1 MPDDIHRAAALVAHV
16 FCFTEIDEGRST
28 GLVFVVF
35 SDKEENLEAYFLM
48 VDVALPRIGCFGCGA
63 LALPVEEM
71 LIDGVVGVHG
81 RRGIVFVGFVQC
93 IDEKVEVSVFQVENA
108 LTHGFRFFWMAECDE
123 NLVLG
128 VVAMEIE
135 RAGEAKIDVFID
147 EIEVIEVVLQDIA
160 DFLAHDR
167 IFSDRGHVTCQVAV
181 IVWIFRA
188 VRRPDG
194 VLEHLEHETSFFF
207 CCIADGARH
216 EFRKDGLDPSPGVD
230 GTDFTHCFGNGLLE
244 RFFEVFPLVRLHA
257 EAVEAGGI
265 GPLRFS
271 IGVEV
276 LDVHAV
282 VGKEIVQ
289 GKRSSAVFF
298 KGADSLDELA
308 LCAKRCIDISKDV
321 FGCFFLEMDIA
332 AARDGD
338 ETSLDLIR
346 QTSVSFIQKG
356 SEFRFKVV
364 FLIGLSDKIED
375 GEAFFPFR
383 ETQSASE
390 LLEENGQGFGWPQ
403 EKDGVDGF
411 DVDAFVV
418 KVDDED
424 EFHLTGDEFLLGGFP
439 VCIGRIARQVH
450 GWHVMVIEIV
460 RHELRMGFGNAEP
473 KSGNVVPVGHVTIRF
488 LEDPFS
494 SFLRAVLFHGVDV
507 GKLGSIVASP
517 RPPDL
522 AEVSR
527 VVDAEILE
535 GTEELPVDGIGQAD
549 FHGDTSVKVRQD
561 ALSIHSLRCRGHAKK
576 DLRLVVAEE

>member
-1 MPDDIHRAAALVAHV
+1 MAFHLLHDFVYLFDNRLISRKPTNGIQAALSQPFRSFRFFEDNGTFSDLGKEGVHAEMEVWIVVFYGSKEGPDFYFYFEFFLDFPADGFFRRFAFFYFPSGEFPLSFEFSVSSFRGEDFDGMVEVISNDSGYDSDRFHRAPLLCQKLSCLANEFSRDRTFKVPDDIHRAAALVAHV

-244 RFFEVFPLVRLHA
+244 RLFEVFPLVRLHA

-321 FGCFFLEMDIA
+321 FG
-332 AARDGD
+332 
-338 ETSLDLIR
+338 
-346 QTSVSFIQKG
+346 
-356 SEFRFKVV
+356 
-364 FLIGLSDKIED
+364 
-375 GEAFFPFR
+375 
-383 ETQSASE
+383 
-390 LLEENGQGFGWPQ
+390 
-403 EKDGVDGF
+403 
-411 DVDAFVV
+411 
-418 KVDDED
+418 
-424 EFHLTGDEFLLGGFP
+424 
-439 VCIGRIARQVH
+439 
-450 GWHVMVIEIV
+450 
-460 RHELRMGFGNAEP
+460 
-473 KSGNVVPVGHVTIRF
+473 
-488 LEDPFS
+488 
-494 SFLRAVLFHGVDV
+494 
-507 GKLGSIVASP
+507 
-517 RPPDL
+517 
-522 AEVSR
+522 
-527 VVDAEILE
+527 
-535 GTEELPVDGIGQAD
+535 
-549 FHGDTSVKVRQD
+549 
-561 ALSIHSLRCRGHAKK
+561 
-576 DLRLVVAEE
+576 